1 MFVAPPH
8 LQLLAGLVQPRIL
21 LPKHS
26 DYLLEQRARHTFVHR
41 VAPLKL
47 NDAPCAY
54 LWRWLKAHPRWLP
67 LVFKLLRL
75 IAETSPKPLAF
86 FVASRLIRVLLP
98 LTLSWAEAHH
108 LSLVSRKIST
118 RGNFRLKPFKVHAAC
133 ISNGKHPSGLARFTL
148 LRLLL
153 PMAQQYVSDLSSE
166 NEGVLSSQ
174 VFHMIRQQ
182 FVKMRMSLDIET
194 LTDPDFIELE
204 SRATNFMPYTMISDA
219 VDLMVS
225 FVEIVGVLRLLQILR
240 RSGKLSSRSILGF
253 ALASSSFEY
262 LNFLFKRG
270 PRWTAIRHFPA
281 R

>member
-1 MFVAPPH
+1 M
-8 LQLLAGLVQPRIL
+8 
-21 LPKHS
+21 
-26 DYLLEQRARHTFVHR
+26 
-41 VAPLKL
+41 
-47 NDAPCAY
+47 
-54 LWRWLKAHPRWLP
+54 
-67 LVFKLLRL
+67 
-75 IAETSPKPLAF
+75 
-86 FVASRLIRVLLP
+86 
-98 LTLSWAEAHH
+98 
-108 LSLVSRKIST
+108 
-118 RGNFRLKPFKVHAAC
+118 
-133 ISNGKHPSGLARFTL
+133 
-148 LRLLL
+148 
-153 PMAQQYVSDLSSE
+153 SDLSSE